1 VEKLM
6 TKKQEEKRKVF
17 LDRYIKYEEKIR
29 PVIQFLK
36 ENHSLV
42 EGFHVEGTKKLF
54 QPCMSCKEKLHFI
67 FVDSINAAGGNNLTA
82 SGESCEKFYKK
93 LKHLPNEKLIDF
105 KIFAESL
112 NPENPS
118 LEGVFRVLAGKEFKN
133 IGFKKAALFIRALY
147 VLHTDGRKE
156 LFKNFNVKQKE
167 LYIPLDI
174 VIAEI
179 MNRLIRFNNADKK
192 RIIPWS
198 DFNAFNQFAK
208 EIFKEDFMILEDF
221 WYWGYFNT
229 KKEDGI
235 RVLCF
240 NKAKFYCSSFNYPDE
255 NLIGNHEKFVELVK
269 KAIK

>member
-1 VEKLM
+1 M
-6 TKKQEEKRKVF
+6 TAKQELKLKELKS
-17 LDRYIKYEEKIR
+17 RYEKYEKKIR
-29 PVIQFLK
+29 PVISFLR

-42 EGFHVEGTKKLF
+42 KRFHVEGTKKLF

-105 KIFAESL
+105 KLFAESL

-118 LEGVFRVLAGKEFKN
+118 LEGIFRVLAGKEYKN

-147 VLHTDGRKE
+147 VLHTDGKKE
-156 LFKNFNVKQKE
+156 LFKKFDVKQQE

-179 MNRLIRFNNADKK
+179 MNWLLRFNSEDKK
-192 RIIPWS
+192 RIIPWY

-208 EIFKEDFMILEDF
+208 AYFKDEFMILEDL
-221 WYWGYFNT
+221 WYWGYFNSIT
-229 KKEDGI
+229 KNKKRTLG
-235 RVLCF
+235 F

-255 NLIGNHEKFVELVK
+255 NLIGNHEIFVELVK